1 MVRKLTAEKSET
13 LVRTEKGICVLR
25 DGEYVPLTK
34 EELQQLITE
43 IKPTPKAEKIEV
55 GTTPV
60 IEKEPTQPS
69 VGWKPEN
76 FMNLSKTSRWDRNEN
91 LRKDIVSLLNK
102 TRKPMCVYEVSE
114 EIGCAW
120 VTARQILT
128 DLALEGKVKF
138 FVTREGYGRLY
149 QINEEWLNVKAAEKV
164 TG

>member
-1 MVRKLTAEKSET
+1 MTAEKSET

-34 EELQQLITE
+34 EELQQLIDEKET
-43 IKPTPKAEKIEV
+43 IPKAEKIEV

-60 IEKEPTQPS
+60 IENEPTQPS
-69 VGWKPEN
+69 VGWQIGNKGDK
-76 FMNLSKTSRWDRNEN
+76 LLRNRN
-91 LRKDIVSLLNK
+91 LRKEIVSLLNK

-114 EIGCAW
+114 ATGCAW

-128 DLALEGKVKF
+128 DLTLEGKVKF
-138 FVTREGYGRLY
+138 FVTREGYGRLF
-149 QINEEWLNVKAAEKV
+149 QINEEWLSAKAAEKV